1 MYPVIKNSTYLSK
14 KANGQPYDKPIFHEK
29 PLLAITFDDGIL
41 SDYTVA
47 FPEMTSRGIKGT
59 SYIIGSHPDSGL
71 NQRMSWVQIKELQDS
86 DMWDI
91 QSHTFNHIRSS
102 EATEQELVED
112 YNNQTEVFEQNGLKK
127 PEHLAYPFGAH
138 SDLSHQVY
146 DTLYKS
152 SRLTNYSHTNVNRY
166 ESFNV
171 NSIMSVTG
179 DTNDDEKLQFV
190 KDAID
195 YAIENNGLLTLY
207 LHQITPNVGTY
218 PSATARVYF
227 DKILDYVVASEIETV
242 TISEMV
248 DHVEKYKQS
257 T

>member
-1 MYPVIKNSTYLSK
+1 MYPVVKLSSQMRK
-14 KANGQPYDKPIFHEK
+14 KANGKPYDKPTFNKK

-41 SDYTVA
+41 SDYTIA

-59 SYIIGSHPDSGL
+59 SYIIGSHPDGEL
-71 NQRMSWVQIKELQDS
+71 NQRMTWAQIKELQEHP
-86 DMWDI
+86 MWDI

-112 YNNQTEVFEQNGLKK
+112 YNNQMEVFELNGLKK
-127 PEHLAYPFGAH
+127 PVHLAYPFGAN
-138 SDLSHQVY
+138 SVLSHQIY

-152 SRLTNYSHTNVNRY
+152 SRITNYIHTNVNRY
-166 ESFNV
+166 ENFNV
-171 NSIMSVTG
+171 NSIMSVAG

-207 LHQITPNVGTY
+207 LHQITNGVTEY
-218 PSATARVYF
+218 PSSTARFYF
-227 DKILDYVVASEIETV
+227 DSIIDYVAESGIETV
-242 TISEMV
+242 TISEML
-248 DHVEKYKQS
+248 DYVEEYKQS
-257 T
+257 I